1 MKKTL
6 QCCAVAILYA
16 PLFATPLLAADQAA
30 LDKELTA
37 LLAAQNLPC
46 GKIVHINTQAE
57 RDYLV
62 TCKDGNSYQIVPN
75 AQGELAALPL
85 GQKKR

>member
-1 MKKTL
+1 VRITL
-6 QCCAVAILYA
+6 QCCAVAILCA
-16 PLFATPLLAADQAA
+16 PLVATPLLAADQAA
-30 LDKELTA
+30 LGKELTA

-46 GKIVHINTQAE
+46 GKIVNINTQAE

-85 GQKKR
+85 GQKTR

>member
-1 MKKTL
+1 VRKYLPFCTVVL
-6 QCCAVAILYA
+6 LAV
-16 PLFATPLLAADQAA
+16 PLFATPALAADQAA
-30 LDKELTA
+30 LDKELAA

-46 GKIVHINTQAE
+46 GKIVHISTQAE

-85 GQKKR
+85 GQKTR

>member
-1 MKKTL
+1 VNKYL
-6 QCCAVAILYA
+6 QFCAAALLGA
-16 PLFATPLLAADQAA
+16 PLFATPVLGADQAA
-30 LDKELTA
+30 LDKD
-37 LLAAQNLPC
+37 LAALIAAQHLPC

-62 TCKDGNSYQIVPN
+62 TCKDGSSYQILPN

-85 GQKKR
+85 GQKTR